1 MSENAGSVRVCAVI
15 RGESAGEEVNIGLFT
30 EEQTAKGITVEQQY
44 DMLRPGV
51 LFLEVILSL

>member
-30 EEQTAKGITVEQQY
+30 EEQTAKGITVIV
-44 DMLRPGV
+44 DTLGPGIM
-51 LFLEVILSL
+51 F